1 MKGILSV
8 CLVVS
13 LFVGCESNPV
23 EKAGEELLIS
33 YDRSRAAVDEANLQ
47 AMQRCIRTYRA
58 LNGTYPESLED
69 LREASGGSGFDPG
82 LYDYDPRTGHLTARY

>member
-1 MKGILSV
+1 MKGILFA
-8 CLVVS
+8 CLLAS

-23 EKAGEELLIS
+23 EKVGEELLVS
-33 YDRSRAAVDEANLQ
+33 YNRSRDAADEANLQ

-58 LNGTYPESLED
+58 LNGRYPESLEELKD
-69 LREASGGSGFDPG
+69 SASSGFDPG